1 MRRSKLSN
9 TIRRKNEAQNPWFFK
24 KPSFPKGY
32 VQRTGEDLEE
42 RKREYHADWGRGYH
56 KWGVR
61 TWFRKNE
68 ERRFK
73 ALAKQ
78 ELAKYR
84 KNYEYEV
91 QIRPEH
97 TCDRD

>member
-1 MRRSKLSN
+1 LSN
-9 TIRRKNEAQNPWFFK
+9 TIRRKNEAQNPWFFQQYVYQE
-24 KPSFPKGY
+24 GY
-32 VQRTGEDLEE
+32 IPRTGEKLKE
-42 RKREYHADWGRGYH
+42 RQQEYHADWGRGHH

-68 ERRFK
+68 ERIFK
-73 ALAKQ
+73 SIAKQ
-78 ELAKYR
+78 ELIKYW
-84 KNYEYEV
+84 KDPEYEV

>member
-1 MRRSKLSN
+1 MSN
-9 TIRRKNEAQNPWFFK
+9 TIRRKNKAQTPWFFQQ
-24 KPSFPKGY
+24 Y
-32 VQRTGEDLEE
+32 VCQEGRVPRTGEALKE
-42 RKREYHADWGRGYH
+42 RQREYHADWGRGYH

-73 ALAKQ
+73 AIAKQ